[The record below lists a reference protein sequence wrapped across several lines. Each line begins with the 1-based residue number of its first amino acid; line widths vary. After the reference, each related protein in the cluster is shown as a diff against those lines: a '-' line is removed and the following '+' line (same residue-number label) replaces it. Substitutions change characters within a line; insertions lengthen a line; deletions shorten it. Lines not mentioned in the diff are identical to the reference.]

1 MTKVVDRDA
10 MRIRLDFNNMMAEYI
25 GKEGIE
31 PSEINGMAAQLK
43 EAADGMAEGVGA
55 HEMAACSPT
64 IRPT

>member
-31 PSEINGMAAQLK
+31 PSEINGMRPSSRRL
-43 EAADGMAEGVGA
+43 
-55 HEMAACSPT
+55 PT
-64 IRPT
+64 AWRRGLSG